1 MLKRIEI
8 TNYHGF
14 QNPVILDFS
23 GTKNYSYSKDLIKNG
38 LVKNSIVFGRNGSG
52 KSSLCLAVM
61 DITLHLLDR
70 QKDRALQHPYSFV
83 GNNDLRVGFRYIF
96 QFGKRELIYYYEKT
110 APMSLSY
117 EEISVNGKKILV
129 HNYTDESENFIGI
142 QGAKQLKTN
151 GLQPELSCV
160 KYVYNNTI
168 HSDNSELAMMMNFV
182 GGMLYFRSLR
192 EGNEYI
198 GFKLG
203 GDNLDDIILRNN
215 KLSEFS
221 DFLKTFGLK
230 YSLIPIRLPN
240 GISMIG
246 IKFDNNRVVSF
257 EEIASSGT
265 QALKLFYCWLLDF
278 PKLTFLVIDEFDAF
292 YDYET
297 AGAVLNL
304 INSFENMQS
313 LVTTHNVTLLSTR
326 FTRPDCAYLIDKHG
340 VVSLSKRI
348 NRDLR
353 KGNNIEKMYREG
365 EFSMDEE
372 E

>member
-23 GTKNYSYSKDLIKNG
+23 GAKNYSYSKELIKNG

-83 GNNDLRVGFRYIF
+83 GNQDLRVSFRYIF
-96 QFGKRELIYYYEKT
+96 QFGKKELVYYYEKT

-129 HNYTDESENFIGI
+129 HNYSDESQNYIDI

-168 HSDNSELAMMMNFV
+168 HSDNSELAMMMDFV
-182 GGMLYFRSLR
+182 SGMLYFRSLR

-221 DFLKTFGLK
+221 DFLKTFGLN
-230 YSLIPIRLPN
+230 YNLIPI
-240 GISMIG
+240 
-246 IKFDNNRVVSF
+246 
-257 EEIASSGT
+257 
-265 QALKLFYCWLLDF
+265 
-278 PKLTFLVIDEFDAF
+278 
-292 YDYET
+292 
-297 AGAVLNL
+297 
-304 INSFENMQS
+304 
-313 LVTTHNVTLLSTR
+313 
-326 FTRPDCAYLIDKHG
+326 
-340 VVSLSKRI
+340 
-348 NRDLR
+348 
-353 KGNNIEKMYREG
+353 
-365 EFSMDEE
+365 
-372 E
+372 

>member
-1 MLKRIEI
+1 MK
-8 TNYHGF
+8 Y
-14 QNPVILDFS
+14 
-23 GTKNYSYSKDLIKNG
+23 KNFAL
-38 LVKNSIVFGRNGSG
+38 
-52 KSSLCLAVM
+52 
-61 DITLHLLDR
+61 LLD
-70 QKDRALQHPYSFV
+70 
-83 GNNDLRVGFRYIF
+83 
-96 QFGKRELIYYYEKT
+96 YY
-110 APMSLSY
+110 
-117 EEISVNGKKILV
+117 
-129 HNYTDESENFIGI
+129 NYN
-142 QGAKQLKTN
+142 
-151 GLQPELSCV
+151 
-160 KYVYNNTI
+160 
-168 HSDNSELAMMMNFV
+168 
-182 GGMLYFRSLR
+182 
-192 EGNEYI
+192 
-198 GFKLG
+198 
-203 GDNLDDIILRNN
+203 
-215 KLSEFS
+215 
-221 DFLKTFGLK
+221 
-230 YSLIPIRLPN
+230 LIPIRLPN

-257 EEIASSGT
+257 EDIASSGT

-304 INSFENMQS
+304 INSFDNMQS

-340 VVSLSKRI
+340 VISLSKRI